1 MRIQI
6 LLFVIICALTSCVS
20 TKTYS
25 GYVETKILKL
35 INQSEIQSE
44 DIIFDLTKLNTQ
56 TNLVESEKV
65 KSFFIP
71 AILYWGWENTIE
83 CKVDPFIVGNEFKS
97 CFVKCASAYN
107 LYKELDGQKI
117 EISIEKIPTSFLY
130 THKGNIIIYIISYSM
145 SDLEAIFPQ
154 EQNLVINYKLT
165 KDGQL
170 TKSSQLLATNNDKPI
185 TNYWK
190 STKKFTWL
198 YVDQLFNNLNT
209 LTDDI
214 VKQLVKEI

>member
-1 MRIQI
+1 
-6 LLFVIICALTSCVS
+6 
-20 TKTYS
+20 
-25 GYVETKILKL
+25 
-35 INQSEIQSE
+35 
-44 DIIFDLTKLNTQ
+44 
-56 TNLVESEKV
+56 
-65 KSFFIP
+65 
-71 AILYWGWENTIE
+71 
-83 CKVDPFIVGNEFKS
+83 
-97 CFVKCASAYN
+97 
-107 LYKELDGQKI
+107 
-117 EISIEKIPTSFLY
+117 
-130 THKGNIIIYIISYSM
+130 M